1 MKSSFAL
8 VLTVLLIA
16 VPGLAQKTT
25 VDYDEDA
32 DFTTMST
39 YSWQV
44 GTPIPNQLMD
54 QRVIAAVDYHLSM
67 LGYVKTDGTPDVYV
81 TYHAATQ
88 EQQSISTTGYGYGGG
103 RRYRRHGGGMAS
115 STSRVHTYVKGTLV
129 VDIWDAAEK
138 SLMWRGTSTDTL
150 SDKPEKNEKKINK
163 GMGSCSR
170 TSLQKKIK
178 STTARGGGRLS

>member
-1 MKSSFAL
+1 MKVSSAL
-8 VLTVLLIA
+8 ILAVSLVA
-16 VPGLAQKTT
+16 VPSFAQKTT
-25 VDYDEDA
+25 IDYDEGA
-32 DFTTMST
+32 DFTKLST
-39 YSWQV
+39 YAWQV

-88 EQQSISTTGYGYGGG
+88 EQQSVSTTGYGYGGG
-103 RRYRRHGGGMAS
+103 GRRYRRYGGGMSS
-115 STSRVHTYVKGTLV
+115 STSRVHTYTKGTLV

-163 GMGSCSR
+163 SMEK
-170 TSLQKKIK
+170 LFKDFPPEEN
-178 STTARGGGRLS
+178 